1 MKIKTKLFLAL
12 AITAFVSVLLATFF
26 SIYSVSENYEEIARD
41 ATVNSRKKAE
51 NIYYEYLGDLTR
63 KAAFI
68 SELKEVIENMDN
80 ADALS
85 FSLENKGFFLFNI
98 NTKILNP
105 DMDIVVCY
113 ANSSTDTLSKDELK
127 KLPFFQPGRDALLRD
142 IGIFKTDDQICI
154 LAVSPIVDQAD
165 FSFKGYVV
173 FEHFLNA
180 EFADQ
185 LKDKAGCDIIIL
197 SKGKELA
204 TSFQNDEGRRFFP
217 KFSQDLVRN
226 KQKKKILNENYLID
240 EFPIFNY
247 QKQQIGSIFVA
258 VNVKNILIA
267 KSQGIRNIL
276 IVLVITSL
284 LVIATS
290 LVVGRKLSQPVLAL
304 SNSAQAIAKGDFD
317 VQIEPTSKDEIGDLS
332 KTFANMAKSLR
343 IQREEILDLKAF
355 FEKIINNSPSAL
367 IICDES
373 GEVISFNPAA
383 EKILDTRFS
392 NIKGKNIFDT
402 FQFSSS
408 IKADFYNVMLSGHP
422 TYHDPYPQYL
432 PSEEEKIFRLT
443 LYKIVL
449 KKGNSVAIQIEDI
462 TERLQ
467 MEEDLTHAQKLG
479 TIGEV
484 LSRFTHEFNNLM
496 TGIMGHISLL
506 KQKTDKDS
514 PSLSRIM
521 YIEELATK
529 ATQLGSNILDFSR
542 KKKPET
548 KRISVTELADSVLNL
563 IGKTV
568 LKGLI
573 VEKNYKE
580 DCLFVIGNKEKLS
593 MVLFNLLINA
603 KDAIAEAKVPQGKIT
618 VEVDSHDTPDRKY
631 VKLNICDNGIGI
643 DKKNLDKVFLPFFST
658 KGKKGTGIGLSTVKK
673 VIESYNGDI
682 SISSQAGVGTTFTI
696 LLPEANDEV
705 D

>member
-631 VKLNICDNGIGI
+631 VKLNIRDNGIGI

>member
-63 KAAFI
+63 KEAFI

-631 VKLNICDNGIGI
+631 VKLNIRDNGIGI

>member
-618 VEVDSHDTPDRKY
+618 VEVDSHDTPGRKY
-631 VKLNICDNGIGI
+631 VKLNIRDNGIGI

>member
-1 MKIKTKLFLAL
+1 VKIKTKLFLAL

-618 VEVDSHDTPDRKY
+618 VEVDSHDTPGRKY
-631 VKLNICDNGIGI
+631 VKLNIRDNGIGI

>member
-1 MKIKTKLFLAL
+1 VKIKTKLFLAL

-63 KAAFI
+63 KEAFI

-618 VEVDSHDTPDRKY
+618 VEVDSHDTPGRKY
-631 VKLNICDNGIGI
+631 VKLNIRDNGIGI

>member
-1 MKIKTKLFLAL
+1 VKIKTKLFLAL

-631 VKLNICDNGIGI
+631 VKLNIRDNGIGI